1 MARYFDF
8 SFTVEQ
14 DILNLWHPCAS
25 SLVWIVK
32 LNCLRRGIFGNVV
45 VDKFHIATIPC
56 DHRKDCGGKSEAISI
71 GKQAVKRAWEKN
83 E

>member
-14 DILNLWHPCAS
+14 DILNLLDTSGTYH
-25 SLVWIVK
+25 VWIVK
-32 LNCLRRGIFGNVV
+32 LNCLRRGILGNVV

-56 DHRKDCGGKSEAISI
+56 DHRKDCAGKSEAVSI
-71 GKQAVKRAWEKN
+71 GRQAVKRAWEKN